1 MILASM
7 LSLGIREKRLRS
19 SPVQLPVGQ
28 ATAVSKRLIEEKTV
42 RGSIRKPYQ

>member
-19 SPVQLPVGQ
+19 SPAQHLVGQ
-28 ATAVSKRLIEEKTV
+28 AAAVSKRLIEGKPV
-42 RGSIRKPYQ
+42 RGSIHKPYQ